1 MGESQNVN
9 KVDKQE
15 KEPKLNNKS
24 IEEKTNKKLKQSKEK
39 KPINK
44 ATLVL
49 SIVSGI
55 ITLLLIASI
64 FVQFRT
70 VNESKELDI
79 EGLRDDELRT
89 QIASYKSK
97 YEETMEQYNAN
108 QNTIKEYETAINEN
122 QETTELLEQEVE
134 QAKTLLGL
142 TNVKGSG
149 VVVTLTDTDEA
160 LYTYIADDLILLL
173 NELKYAGAEAISI
186 NGHRIIN
193 LADIVTLNDG
203 LIILYGD
210 ARLTSPYVVKAIG
223 DPTYLMSTLSI
234 KNSGYIDQMEANGMA
249 IEVKQD
255 NNIEIGAYTRGL
267 DNKYMKETE

>member
-1 MGESQNVN
+1 MQ
-9 KVDKQE
+9 DK
-15 KEPKLNNKS
+15 
-24 IEEKTNKKLKQSKEK
+24 KK
-39 KPINK
+39 INK

-49 SIVSGI
+49 SIVSGAI
-55 ITLLLIASI
+55 ALVLIASM

-70 VNESKELDI
+70 VNESKELNI

-108 QNTIKEYETAINEN
+108 RNTINEYETAINEN
-122 QETTELLEQEVE
+122 KETTELLDEEIN
-134 QAKTLLGL
+134 QAKSLLGL

-149 VVVTLTDTDEA
+149 VIVTLTDTEDA
-160 LYTYIADDLILLL
+160 LYTYIADDLIMLL

-186 NGHRIIN
+186 NDNRIIN

-210 ARLTSPYVVKAIG
+210 VRLTSPYVVKAIG

-234 KNSGYIDQMEANGMA
+234 KNSGYIDQMKANGMA
-249 IEVKQD
+249 IDVKQD
-255 NNIEIGAYTRGL
+255 NNIEIGAYTGDL
-267 DNKYMKETE
+267 DIKYLKEVE

>member
-1 MGESQNVN
+1 M
-9 KVDKQE
+9 
-15 KEPKLNNKS
+15 
-24 IEEKTNKKLKQSKEK
+24 EEKKK
-39 KPINK
+39 INK

-49 SIVSGI
+49 SIVSGAI
-55 ITLLLIASI
+55 ALVLIASM

-70 VNESKELDI
+70 VSESKELNI

-108 QNTIKEYETAINEN
+108 RNTINEYETAINEN
-122 QETTELLEQEVE
+122 KETTELLDEEIN
-134 QAKTLLGL
+134 QAKSLLGL

-149 VVVTLTDTDEA
+149 VIVTLTDTEDA
-160 LYTYIADDLILLL
+160 LYTYIADDLIMLL

-186 NGHRIIN
+186 NDNRIIN

-210 ARLTSPYVVKAIG
+210 VRLTSPYVVKAIG

-234 KNSGYIDQMEANGMA
+234 KNSGYIDQMKANGMA
-249 IEVKQD
+249 IDVKQD
-255 NNIEIGAYTRGL
+255 NNIEIGAYTGDL
-267 DNKYMKETE
+267 DIKYLKEVE

>member
-1 MGESQNVN
+1 M
-9 KVDKQE
+9 
-15 KEPKLNNKS
+15 
-24 IEEKTNKKLKQSKEK
+24 EEKKK
-39 KPINK
+39 INK

-49 SIVSGI
+49 SIVSGAI
-55 ITLLLIASI
+55 ALVLIASI

-70 VNESKELDI
+70 VSESKELDI

-108 QNTIKEYETAINEN
+108 QNTINEYETAINEN
-122 QETTELLEQEVE
+122 KETTELLDEEIN
-134 QAKTLLGL
+134 QAKSLLGL
-142 TNVKGSG
+142 TDVKGSG
-149 VVVTLTDTDEA
+149 VIVTLTDTEDA
-160 LYTYIADDLILLL
+160 LYTYIADDLIMLL

-186 NGHRIIN
+186 NDNRIIN

-210 ARLTSPYVVKAIG
+210 VRLTSPYVVKAIG

-234 KNSGYIDQMEANGMA
+234 KNSGYIDQMKANGMA
-249 IEVKQD
+249 IDVKQD
-255 NNIEIGAYTRGL
+255 NNIEIGAYTGDL
-267 DNKYMKETE
+267 GVKYLKEVE

>member
-1 MGESQNVN
+1 M
-9 KVDKQE
+9 
-15 KEPKLNNKS
+15 
-24 IEEKTNKKLKQSKEK
+24 EEKKK
-39 KPINK
+39 INK

-49 SIVSGI
+49 SIVSGAI
-55 ITLLLIASI
+55 ALVLIASM

-108 QNTIKEYETAINEN
+108 QNTINEYETAINEN
-122 QETTELLEQEVE
+122 KETTELLDQEIN
-134 QAKTLLGL
+134 QAKSLLGL
-142 TNVKGSG
+142 TDVKGSG
-149 VVVTLTDTDEA
+149 VIVTLTDTEDA
-160 LYTYIADDLILLL
+160 LYTYIADDLIMLL

-186 NGHRIIN
+186 NDNRIIN

-210 ARLTSPYVVKAIG
+210 VRLTSPYVVKAIG

-234 KNSGYIDQMEANGMA
+234 KNSGYIDQMKANGMA
-249 IEVKQD
+249 IDVKQD
-255 NNIEIGAYTRGL
+255 NNIEIGAYTGDL
-267 DNKYMKETE
+267 DVKYLKEVE

>member
-1 MGESQNVN
+1 M
-9 KVDKQE
+9 
-15 KEPKLNNKS
+15 
-24 IEEKTNKKLKQSKEK
+24 EEKKK
-39 KPINK
+39 INK

-49 SIVSGI
+49 SIVSGAI
-55 ITLLLIASI
+55 ALVLIASM

-108 QNTIKEYETAINEN
+108 QNTINEYETAINEN
-122 QETTELLEQEVE
+122 KETTELLDQEIN
-134 QAKTLLGL
+134 QAKSLLGL
-142 TNVKGSG
+142 TDVKGSG
-149 VVVTLTDTDEA
+149 VIVTLTDTEDA
-160 LYTYIADDLILLL
+160 LYTYIADDLIMLL

-186 NGHRIIN
+186 NDNRIIN

-210 ARLTSPYVVKAIG
+210 VRLTSPYVVKAIG

-234 KNSGYIDQMEANGMA
+234 KNSGYIDQMKANGMA
-249 IEVKQD
+249 IDVKQD
-255 NNIEIGAYTRGL
+255 NNIEIGAYTGDL
-267 DNKYMKETE
+267 DIKYLKEVE

>member
-1 MGESQNVN
+1 M
-9 KVDKQE
+9 
-15 KEPKLNNKS
+15 
-24 IEEKTNKKLKQSKEK
+24 EEKKK
-39 KPINK
+39 INK
-44 ATLVL
+44 TTLVL
-49 SIVSGI
+49 SIVSGAI
-55 ITLLLIASI
+55 ALVLIASM

-108 QNTIKEYETAINEN
+108 QNTINEYETAINEN
-122 QETTELLEQEVE
+122 KETTELLDQEIN
-134 QAKTLLGL
+134 QAKSLLGL
-142 TNVKGSG
+142 TDVKGSG
-149 VVVTLTDTDEA
+149 VIVTLTDTEDA
-160 LYTYIADDLILLL
+160 LYTYIADDLIMLL

-186 NGHRIIN
+186 NDNRIIN

-210 ARLTSPYVVKAIG
+210 VRLTSPYVVKAIG

-234 KNSGYIDQMEANGMA
+234 KNSGYIDQMKANGMA
-249 IEVKQD
+249 IDVKQD
-255 NNIEIGAYTRGL
+255 NNIEIGAYTGDL
-267 DNKYMKETE
+267 DVKYLKEVE

>member
-1 MGESQNVN
+1 M
-9 KVDKQE
+9 
-15 KEPKLNNKS
+15 
-24 IEEKTNKKLKQSKEK
+24 EEKKR
-39 KPINK
+39 INK
-44 ATLVL
+44 ATLAL
-49 SIVSGI
+49 SIVSGAI
-55 ITLLLIASI
+55 ALVLIASM

-70 VNESKELDI
+70 VNESKELNI

-108 QNTIKEYETAINEN
+108 QNTINEYETAINEN
-122 QETTELLEQEVE
+122 KETTELLDEEIN
-134 QAKTLLGL
+134 QAKSLIGL

-149 VVVTLTDTDEA
+149 VIVTLTDTEDA
-160 LYTYIADDLILLL
+160 LYTYIADDLIMLL

-186 NGHRIIN
+186 NDNRIIN

-210 ARLTSPYVVKAIG
+210 VRLTSPYVVKAIG

-234 KNSGYIDQMEANGMA
+234 KNSGYIDQMKANGMA
-249 IEVKQD
+249 IDVKQD
-255 NNIEIGAYTRGL
+255 NNIEIGAYTGDL
-267 DNKYMKETE
+267 DIKYMKEVE

>member
-1 MGESQNVN
+1 MQ
-9 KVDKQE
+9 DK
-15 KEPKLNNKS
+15 
-24 IEEKTNKKLKQSKEK
+24 KK
-39 KPINK
+39 INK

-49 SIVSGI
+49 SIVSGAVA
-55 ITLLLIASI
+55 LVLIASM

-70 VNESKELDI
+70 VNESKELNI

-108 QNTIKEYETAINEN
+108 QNTINEYETAINEN
-122 QETTELLEQEVE
+122 KETTELLDEEIN
-134 QAKTLLGL
+134 QAKSLLGL

-149 VVVTLTDTDEA
+149 VIVTLTDTEDA
-160 LYTYIADDLILLL
+160 LYTYIADDLIMLL

-186 NGHRIIN
+186 NDNRIIN

-203 LIILYGD
+203 LIILYGNV
-210 ARLTSPYVVKAIG
+210 RLTSPYVVKAIG

-234 KNSGYIDQMEANGMA
+234 KNSGYIDQMKANGMA
-249 IEVKQD
+249 IDVKQD
-255 NNIEIGAYTRGL
+255 NNIEIGAYTGDL
-267 DNKYMKETE
+267 DIKYLKEVE

>member
-1 MGESQNVN
+1 M
-9 KVDKQE
+9 
-15 KEPKLNNKS
+15 
-24 IEEKTNKKLKQSKEK
+24 EEKKK
-39 KPINK
+39 INK

-49 SIVSGI
+49 SIVSGAI
-55 ITLLLIASI
+55 ALVLMASI

-70 VNESKELDI
+70 VNESKELNI

-108 QNTIKEYETAINEN
+108 QNTINEYETAINEN
-122 QETTELLEQEVE
+122 KETTELLDEEIN
-134 QAKTLLGL
+134 QAKSLLGL
-142 TNVKGSG
+142 TDVKGSG
-149 VVVTLTDTDEA
+149 VIVTLTDTEDA
-160 LYTYIADDLILLL
+160 LYTYIADDLIMLL

-186 NGHRIIN
+186 NDNRIIN

-210 ARLTSPYVVKAIG
+210 VRLTSPYVVKAIG

-234 KNSGYIDQMEANGMA
+234 KNSGYIDQMKANGMA
-249 IEVKQD
+249 IDVKQD
-255 NNIEIGAYTRGL
+255 NNIEIGAYTGDL
-267 DNKYMKETE
+267 DIKYLKEVE

>member
-1 MGESQNVN
+1 MGE
-9 KVDKQE
+9 
-15 KEPKLNNKS
+15 
-24 IEEKTNKKLKQSKEK
+24 KKK
-39 KPINK
+39 INK

-49 SIVSGI
+49 SIVSGAI
-55 ITLLLIASI
+55 ALVLIASM

-70 VNESKELDI
+70 VNESKELNI

-108 QNTIKEYETAINEN
+108 QNTINEYETAINEN
-122 QETTELLEQEVE
+122 KETTELLDEEIN
-134 QAKTLLGL
+134 QAKSLLGL
-142 TNVKGSG
+142 TDVKGSG
-149 VVVTLTDTDEA
+149 VIVTLTDTEDA
-160 LYTYIADDLILLL
+160 LYTYIADDLIMLL

-186 NGHRIIN
+186 NDNRIIN

-210 ARLTSPYVVKAIG
+210 VRLTSPYVVKAIG

-234 KNSGYIDQMEANGMA
+234 KNSGYIDQMKANGMA
-249 IEVKQD
+249 IDVKQD
-255 NNIEIGAYTRGL
+255 NNIEIGAYTGDL
-267 DNKYMKETE
+267 DIKYLKEVE

>member
-1 MGESQNVN
+1 M
-9 KVDKQE
+9 QE
-15 KEPKLNNKS
+15 K
-24 IEEKTNKKLKQSKEK
+24 KK
-39 KPINK
+39 INK

-49 SIVSGI
+49 SIVSGAVA
-55 ITLLLIASI
+55 LVLIASM

-70 VNESKELDI
+70 VNESKELNI

-108 QNTIKEYETAINEN
+108 QNTINEYETAINEN
-122 QETTELLEQEVE
+122 KETTELLDEEIN
-134 QAKTLLGL
+134 QAKSLLGL

-149 VVVTLTDTDEA
+149 VIVTLTDTEDA
-160 LYTYIADDLILLL
+160 LYTYIADDLIMLL

-186 NGHRIIN
+186 NDNRIIN

-203 LIILYGD
+203 LIILYGNV
-210 ARLTSPYVVKAIG
+210 RLTSPYVVKAIG

-234 KNSGYIDQMEANGMA
+234 KNSGYIDQMKANGMA
-249 IEVKQD
+249 IDVKQD
-255 NNIEIGAYTRGL
+255 NNIEIGAYTGDL
-267 DNKYMKETE
+267 DIKYLKEVE

>member
-1 MGESQNVN
+1 MEKKKKS
-9 KVDKQE
+9 KV
-15 KEPKLNNKS
+15 
-24 IEEKTNKKLKQSKEK
+24 IKEK

-49 SIVSGI
+49 SIVAGI
-55 ITLLLIASI
+55 ITLLLVASI
-64 FVQFRT
+64 FLQFRT
-70 VNESKELDI
+70 VNESRELDI
-79 EGLRDDELRT
+79 ENMRDDELRT

-97 YEETMEQYNAN
+97 YEETMEQYTAN
-108 QNTIKEYETAINEN
+108 QNTINEYETAINEN
-122 QETTELLEQEVE
+122 KETTELLDQEIEQS
-134 QAKTLLGL
+134 KTLLGL

-149 VVVTLTDTDEA
+149 VIVTLTDTDES
-160 LYTYIADDLILLL
+160 LYTYVSDDLLLLL

-186 NGHRIIN
+186 NDNRIIN

-210 ARLTSPYVVKAIG
+210 VRLTSPYVVKAIG

-234 KNSGYIDQMEANGMA
+234 KNSGYIDQMKANGMA

-255 NNIEIGAYTRGL
+255 NNIEIGAYTREI
-267 DNKYMKETE
+267 DSKYLQEVQ

>member
-1 MGESQNVN
+1 ME
-9 KVDKQE
+9 
-15 KEPKLNNKS
+15 
-24 IEEKTNKKLKQSKEK
+24 EEKNQKNDIKRKEEENSKKQKIKKEK
-39 KPINK
+39 KPINR

-55 ITLLLIASI
+55 ITLVLIASI
-64 FVQFRT
+64 FLQVRT
-70 VNESKELDI
+70 VDESKQLDL

-108 QNTIKEYETAINEN
+108 QNTINEYETAINEN
-122 QETTELLEQEVE
+122 KETTELLDSEVN

-142 TNVKGSG
+142 TNVKGKG
-149 VVVTLTDTDEA
+149 VIVTLTDTDEA

-186 NGHRIIN
+186 NDNRIIN

-203 LIILYGD
+203 LIILYGNV
-210 ARLTSPYVVKAIG
+210 RLTSPYVVKAIG
-223 DPTYLMSTLSI
+223 DPTYLLSTLSI
-234 KNSGYIDQMEANGMA
+234 KNSGYIDQMKANGMA
-249 IEVKQD
+249 IEVEQN
-255 NNIEIGAYTRGL
+255 NNIEIKAYNGEL
-267 DNKYMKETE
+267 DNKYLKEVE